1 MTIQMHRLVALA
13 LICAFAFG
21 ARGTQA
27 ASAQDQTLT
36 TITVAAPPA
45 DDATPILYAI
55 KAGLFRR
62 AGLDVQFQT
71 LTSGSA
77 IAQAVAGGAIQIGLS
92 SAIPLILA
100 HVKNVPFQIVAP
112 AGVYVDSAPYGA
124 MVVRSD
130 SPFHT
135 GADLNGKIVGVAA
148 LKDTGGLAS
157 LAWIEQ
163 TGGNPQTIRE
173 IEVPY
178 SSMVA
183 ALEDGRID
191 AVSLIQPGLAQ
202 ALATGKTKIIG
213 KSYTAIAKRFLVSAW
228 FGRTDFIAANP
239 DAVRRFA
246 RVLHDASVYANAH
259 HDQTAPLL
267 ADFTKVD
274 VDAIRAATR
283 EVFGE
288 TLDAGDLQ
296 RVIDAGVKYKFIDA
310 GFDARELLSPG

>member
-1 MTIQMHRLVALA
+1 MSHLARRLLAGVLCSFLA
-13 LICAFAFG
+13 LAFG
-21 ARGTQA
+21 APAVRGQGP
-27 ASAQDQTLT
+27 L
-36 TITVAAPPA
+36 TITVASPPA

-55 KAGLFRR
+55 KAGLFQK
-62 AGLDVQFQT
+62 AGLTVDFQI
-71 LTSGSA
+71 LASGSA
-77 IAQAVAGGAIQIGLS
+77 IAQAVAGGAIQIGIS

-100 HVKNVPFQIVAP
+100 HVKSVPFQIVAP
-112 AGVYVDSAPYGA
+112 AGVYLDSAPYGA

-130 SPFHT
+130 SALHT
-135 GADLNGKIVGVAA
+135 GSDLNGKIIGVAA

-163 TGGNPQTIRE
+163 NGGNPQTVRE

-183 ALEDGRID
+183 AVEDGRID

-202 ALATGKTKIIG
+202 ALATGKTRVIG
-213 KSYTAIAKRFLVSAW
+213 KAYSAIGKRFMISAW
-228 FGRTDFIAANP
+228 FARADFVAANA

-246 RVLHDASVYANAH
+246 RVMHDASVYANTH

-274 VDAIRAATR
+274 AETIRTSTRDAYG
-283 EVFGE
+283 VS
-288 TLDAGDLQ
+288 LDPVDLQ
-296 RVIDAGVKYKFIDA
+296 RVIDVSAKYKFIDA
-310 GFDARELLSPG
+310 PFDARTLIAAP